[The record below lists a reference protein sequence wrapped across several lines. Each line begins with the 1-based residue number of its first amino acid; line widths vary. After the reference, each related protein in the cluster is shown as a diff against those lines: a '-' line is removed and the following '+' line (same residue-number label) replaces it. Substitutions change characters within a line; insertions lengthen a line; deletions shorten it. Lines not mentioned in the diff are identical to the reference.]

1 MEPPSPP
8 LVLPEH
14 LPLAQ
19 NTPSPGDLLP
29 STELVLAPAQLWT
42 SLSPLLRLH
51 CHQRLGRILKEILHD
66 AAQRSEDH
74 SCPS

>member
-19 NTPSPGDLLP
+19 NTSSTGDLLP
-29 STELVLAPAQLWT
+29 APDLVLAPSQLWT
-42 SLSPLLRLH
+42 TLSPLLRLQ
-51 CHQRLGRILKEILHD
+51 CHQSLGRILKEVLYD
-66 AAQRSEDH
+66 AAQCSEDH
-74 SCPS
+74 PCPS

>member
-8 LVLPEH
+8 PVLPEH

-19 NTPSPGDLLP
+19 NTPSTGDLLP
-29 STELVLAPAQLWT
+29 ATELVLPPSQLWT
-42 SLSPLLRLH
+42 SLSPRLRLH
-51 CHQRLGRILKEILHD
+51 CHQSLGRILKEVLHD

-74 SCPS
+74 TCPS

>member
-14 LPLAQ
+14 LLLAQ
-19 NTPSPGDLLP
+19 HTPSTSELLP
-29 STELVLAPAQLWT
+29 ATELVLAPSQLWT

-51 CHQRLGRILKEILHD
+51 CHQSLGRILTEVLHD

-74 SCPS
+74 TCPS

>member
-19 NTPSPGDLLP
+19 STPSTGDLLP
-29 STELVLAPAQLWT
+29 ATELVLPPSQLWT
-42 SLSPLLRLH
+42 SLSPRLRLQ
-51 CHQRLGRILKEILHD
+51 CHQSLGGSLKEVLHD

-74 SCPS
+74 TCPS

>member
-1 MEPPSPP
+1 MEPPSSP

-14 LPLAQ
+14 LPPEQ
-19 NTPSPGDLLP
+19 NTPSTGDLLP
-29 STELVLAPAQLWT
+29 SMELVLAPSQLWP

-51 CHQRLGRILKEILHD
+51 CHQSLGRILKEILHD

-74 SCPS
+74 TCPS